1 MTVPCWLRKNLKKV
15 WVFRAFVFSL
25 RSFMNSLQSPLPLRI
40 VACQY
45 ILKHSKNAKF
55 STKLN
60 WDAVERPAYGYGMF
74 NAALLARELGY
85 KKISAIEF
93 GVAGGNGLVAMEQ
106 IALEIEKE
114 IGVEFSIWGFDSS
127 AGLPKSHDVRDQI
140 YFWQSGDFKM
150 DLPALQRRLKRSEL
164 IIEPIAVSVQ
174 SFFEKYQPPSIGF
187 IAFDLDYYSSTRDA
201 LTMLKNN
208 QNNFLPRVECYM
220 DDVSS
225 WGMLSASM
233 QTGVLLAIDEFNS
246 TNPSVKVLKKEDVG
260 RLRKIPGNWFN
271 TVYVVHFFSHPLY
284 NNSVHTFS
292 GVTNE
297 LKLNE

>member
-1 MTVPCWLRKNLKKV
+1 MTVPYRLRKSLKRI
-15 WVFRAFVFSL
+15 WVFRALVSSL
-25 RSFMNSLQSPLPLRI
+25 RGFMGVLQSTLPLR
-40 VACQY
+40 VAACQY
-45 ILKHSKNAKF
+45 FLKHSKSAKF

-85 KKISAIEF
+85 EEISAIEF

-106 IALEIEKE
+106 IALEVERE
-114 IGVEFSIWGFDSS
+114 LGVKFSIWGFDS
-127 AGLPKSHDVRDQI
+127 AVGLPKSNDVRDQV

-150 DLPALQRRLKRSEL
+150 DLPLLRSRLKKSQL
-164 IIEPIAVSVQ
+164 IIGPIADSVRSFIEVST
-174 SFFEKYQPPSIGF
+174 PSPIGF

-201 LTMLKNN
+201 LALLENDHDS
-208 QNNFLPRVECYM
+208 FLPRVECYM

-233 QTGVLLAIDEFNS
+233 QTGVLAAIEEFNS
-246 TNPSVKVLKKEDVG
+246 TDTSVKVLKKEDVG
-260 RLRKIPGNWFN
+260 RLRKISGSWFN
-271 TVYVVHFFSHPLY
+271 TVYVAHFFSHPHY
-284 NNSVHTFS
+284 NNSVHKFS

-297 LKLNE
+297 LELIE